1 MSIFDELICNKKCS
15 NQLSIKQVISW
26 LRCCLVHFFTCAR
39 HVCCSQ
45 LGGICRKRHVSST
58 HFLVCPKEFHITF
71 RRLRWI
77 RQTVLNKICAA
88 SYVILNARI
97 VVYVL
102 PIKRK
107 QYRYMYTFP
116 CLHRNCHSGI
126 EKGQNRK
133 CLGCVQHE
141 LHRNTVHGKF
151 PLVESPLSYSELSS
165 IDSDWWKR
173 MQVITVHLINR
184 IKTSTSLGQVK
195 VNMARLHL
203 GARFG
208 LRTYKMPDPC
218 ILS

>member
-1 MSIFDELICNKKCS
+1 
-15 NQLSIKQVISW
+15 
-26 LRCCLVHFFTCAR
+26 
-39 HVCCSQ
+39 
-45 LGGICRKRHVSST
+45 
-58 HFLVCPKEFHITF
+58 
-71 RRLRWI
+71 
-77 RQTVLNKICAA
+77 
-88 SYVILNARI
+88 
-97 VVYVL
+97 
-102 PIKRK
+102 
-107 QYRYMYTFP
+107 MYTFP

-218 ILS
+218 ILSQFIYLFLSQIMEGNWKGNLKRCYETGNDVCTTCYGNYTLING